1 MQFSL
6 VVFESL
12 MAALFIICILHARR
26 RGKQYVIELV
36 VAVIYGVLLE
46 VLTMMQFRYYTYGDF
61 LIKIFDAPLAIGFG
75 WAVIIYTAMV
85 TADRLGA
92 AQKTRPFMAA
102 LLALNIDLSMDAIA
116 IREGFWTWGEYGMWF
131 GVPLGNFFAWFIVVF
146 GFSYFIYKLRDIR
159 EFRNFYPF
167 LSMVLSLAVLIVL
180 DSIWVYYLTQPV
192 HIVILASML
201 FFSTGYIYLNK
212 GSLKKDNKF
221 DRMAFSVPLVF
232 HSFFLTLL
240 LIREYR
246 IVPLILVSLLMLV
259 TGLYVHLLPSFNA
272 LRNQIRLDMT
282 QRRAI
287 R

>member
-1 MQFSL
+1 
-6 VVFESL
+6 

-46 VLTMMQFRYYTYGDF
+46 VLTMIQFRYYTYGDF

-75 WAVIIYTAMV
+75 WAAIIYTAMV
-85 TADRLGA
+85 TVDKLDT

-116 IREGFWTWGEYGMWF
+116 IREGFWTWGKNGMWF

-146 GFSYFIYKLRDIR
+146 GFSYFIYKLRYVR

-167 LSMVLSLAVLIVL
+167 LSMVLSLVVLIVL

-192 HIVILASML
+192 HIVILIGML
-201 FFSTGYIYLNK
+201 FFSTCYIYLNK
-212 GSLKKDNKF
+212 GSFKKDNKF
-221 DRMAFSVPLVF
+221 DWMNFSVPLVF

-246 IVPLILVSLLMLV
+246 IVPLVLISSLMLI

-272 LRNQIRLDMT
+272 MRNRIRLDRI
-282 QRRAI
+282 QLRAI